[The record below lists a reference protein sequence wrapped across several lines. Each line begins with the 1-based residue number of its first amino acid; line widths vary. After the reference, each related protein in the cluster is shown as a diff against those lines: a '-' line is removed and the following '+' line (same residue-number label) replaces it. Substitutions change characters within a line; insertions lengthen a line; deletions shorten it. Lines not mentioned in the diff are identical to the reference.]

1 MIPTVFVGVEVCAPH
16 RKRGAPGDPPK
27 ERGVPGRLVL
37 EAIMRNQN
45 GFTARAI
52 AAGVGM
58 ALACCTAAHAQVTD
72 DCASA
77 PIAGPVTTTPLIV
90 SGTTVG
96 STNDPTFGTC
106 VTTHTSVD
114 VFFRVIGTG
123 NRITITTCEATPG
136 AGASFDTK
144 ISVYQ
149 GDCFAPICV
158 TGNDDSCVGGASTL
172 RSTVNF
178 CSDPG
183 VEYIVMIH
191 GFSAATGT
199 FNAAVFDD
207 GLNCSDPGA
216 CCFIDGSCI
225 EVNSDICSS
234 SGGVFQGGGTNCG
247 TTMCPVL
254 TPANDDCANA
264 TIVGSLPFFSS
275 GSHQFATRSGW
286 PGSCNSISAVEL
298 NNSVWYSYTPTT
310 DCVLVVDVTSFGYD
324 SLFFVLEG
332 GCFGF
337 EADCEDIFP
346 FTGGSGQLVVTA
358 SAGVEYVIGI
368 GRWGTSTAPTTGS
381 YTIDIDCIQ
390 VVSGACCFG
399 DGSCIEVNTFDCAA
413 AGGVYQGDGT
423 DCGTTFCPDLTGA
436 CCFIDGSCIQV
447 LEAACNS
454 SGGIFQ
460 GSGTDCGTAFCPDLT
475 PTNNECVDAIALTIN
490 GSTSSGNTSLATPS
504 VLPTDCGTTAGNTSP
519 GVWYSVIGDGT
530 TLTASTCNPGS
541 SYDTRLRVFQG
552 ADCSFTNCIG
562 QNDDMGSALCPQS
575 GLLSRIV
582 WCSIPGETY
591 YIYVHGFTTTSAG
604 SYEVGVTSDGIDCA
618 TPGACCFGD
627 GSCIEVNPGDCA
639 TAGGVFQGTGTD
651 CGTTFCPDL
660 TGACCFIDGS
670 CIEVLEAACNSS
682 GGIFQGSGTDCGSTF
697 CPDLSPNNNDCVD
710 AIALTIDGS
719 TSTGNTS
726 LATPSALPSNCGSTG
741 GTASPG
747 VWYSVIGDGTRL
759 TATTCHP
766 GTTFD
771 TWLRVFEGADCSTT
785 VCIGSNDDG
794 SPGGGSDPACHSTGI
809 GVNRASTVIWCS
821 IPGQTYYI
829 YVSGF
834 STLSGNYEVGV
845 TSDGIN
851 CADPGA
857 CCFNDGSCI
866 DTIAESCESAGG
878 VFQGGGTSCGTTTCP
893 DLRIGA
899 CCLPGDVCVEVT
911 DFDCSGLGG
920 SFQGPNTVCDPAF
933 ANSSFPNIAIPD
945 ATPAGITDSI
955 VVASSAAITSIEIA
969 LDISHT
975 WIGDLLVTVDRNGV
989 EVATLIGRPGVP
1001 PATFGD
1007 SSDLAGVYIFSD
1019 AGAIAIADAAFAE
1032 PGAIPPGTYQASD
1045 SNDLPVSLNSI
1056 FTNTQGTWTLFI
1068 SDNAGGDVG
1077 TLRGWGIGFNGE
1089 LPVTICSTGPAPCP
1103 CDYNNNGLQE
1113 IGDYFT
1119 FLTAFFA
1126 QLGGPG
1132 SADFDGDGTVTIGDY
1147 FAFLGCLPA
1156 IAASAP
1162 CP

>member
-1 MIPTVFVGVEVCAPH
+1 MRRPTV
-16 RKRGAPGDPPK
+16 
-27 ERGVPGRLVL
+27 
-37 EAIMRNQN
+37 RNLN
-45 GFTARAI
+45 GLSARALC
-52 AAGVGM
+52 AGVGM
-58 ALACCTAAHAQVTD
+58 ALACCTAAHAQVPTD

-77 PIAGPVTTTPLIV
+77 PLVGPITTTPTLV
-90 SGTTVG
+90 SGSTVG
-96 STNDPTFGTC
+96 AAFDATFGTC
-106 VTTHTSVD
+106 VTTHTSPD
-114 VFFRVIGTG
+114 VFFRVLGTG
-123 NRITITTCEATPG
+123 NRITVTTCDN
-136 AGASFDTK
+136 ASGGSADYDTK
-144 ISVYQ
+144 LSVYA

-158 TGNDDSCVGGASTL
+158 TGNDDSCVGGSSTL
-172 RSTVNF
+172 RSTVTF

-183 VEYIVMIH
+183 VEYIVMVH
-191 GFSAATGT
+191 GFSAGVGSFTAS
-199 FNAAVFDD
+199 VFDD

-225 EVNSDICSS
+225 EVNSEICTA
-234 SGGVFQGGGTNCG
+234 SGGIFQGAGTDCG
-247 TTMCPVL
+247 SAMCQDL
-254 TPANDDCANA
+254 TPSNNDCADA

-413 AGGVYQGDGT
+413 AGGTYQGDGT
-423 DCGTTFCPDLTGA
+423 DCGTAFCPDLTGA

-447 LEAACNS
+447 LEAACS
-454 SGGIFQ
+454 TSGGIFQ
-460 GSGTDCGTAFCPDLT
+460 GSGTDCGSVICPDLT
-475 PTNNECVDAIALTIN
+475 PTNNECVDAIALTID
-490 GSTSSGNTSLATPS
+490 GSTSTGNTALATPS
-504 VLPTDCGTTAGNTSP
+504 ALPSDCSSTGGTASP
-519 GVWYSVIGDGT
+519 GVWYSVIGNGT
-530 TLTASTCNPGS
+530 RLTATTCHGGS
-541 SYDTRLRVFQG
+541 SYDTHMRVFEG
-552 ADCSFTNCIG
+552 IDCSTSVCIG
-562 QNDDMGSALCPQS
+562 VNDDMGSALCPQS
-575 GLLSRIV
+575 GLLS
-582 WCSIPGETY
+582 
-591 YIYVHGFTTTSAG
+591 
-604 SYEVGVTSDGIDCA
+604 
-618 TPGACCFGD
+618 
-627 GSCIEVNPGDCA
+627 
-639 TAGGVFQGTGTD
+639 
-651 CGTTFCPDL
+651 
-660 TGACCFIDGS
+660 
-670 CIEVLEAACNSS
+670 
-682 GGIFQGSGTDCGSTF
+682 
-697 CPDLSPNNNDCVD
+697 
-710 AIALTIDGS
+710 AIS
-719 TSTGNTS
+719 
-726 LATPSALPSNCGSTG
+726 
-741 GTASPG
+741 
-747 VWYSVIGDGTRL
+747 
-759 TATTCHP
+759 
-766 GTTFD
+766 
-771 TWLRVFEGADCSTT
+771 
-785 VCIGSNDDG
+785 
-794 SPGGGSDPACHSTGI
+794 
-809 GVNRASTVIWCS
+809 WCS

-834 STLSGNYEVGV
+834 STASGFYEVGV

-1068 SDNAGGDVG
+1068 SDNAGGDTG
-1077 TLRGWGIGFNGE
+1077 TIRGWGIGFNGE
-1089 LPVTICSTGPAPCP
+1089 VPVTICSTGPAPCP
-1103 CDYNNNGLQE
+1103 CDFNNNGLQE
-1113 IGDYFT
+1113 IGDYFS

-1147 FAFLGCLPA
+1147 FAFLACLPD
-1156 IAASAP
+1156 IAASTA